1 MNEIP
6 VTIIT
11 VCRNNAQGLERTI
24 RSVESQ
30 TWQKKEYLVIDGA
43 STDETLTVIKSHEAS
58 MTRWVSEPDNGI
70 YDAMNKGVRMAHG
83 TWIIFMNA
91 GDTFASADTL
101 ERVFGNPQEADVIYG
116 DVIKEECG
124 MWNVESGRIKK
135 AEAPRNSHR
144 MFFCHQSAFVRRSCL
159 TEFPFDT
166 NHRMSADFKQ
176 IKQLYLS
183 GKSFLQLD
191 FPVAVFDTQ
200 GVSNTSRSAG
210 LYDNILVIRETDTLA
225 EQLRLLPR
233 LYFTYLLCKL
243 RGK

>member
-24 RSVESQ
+24 QSVESQ

-43 STDETLTVIKSHEAS
+43 STDETLTVIQSHES
-58 MTRWVSEPDNGI
+58 QITRWISEPDNGI
-70 YDAMNKGVRMAHG
+70 YDAMNKGVRMAQG
-83 TWIIFMNA
+83 TWVIFMNA

-116 DVIKEECG
+116 DVIKG
-124 MWNVESGRIKK
+124 GRIKK
-135 AEAPRNSHR
+135 AEGPRNSHR
-144 MFFCHQSAFVRRSCL
+144 MFFCHQSAFVKRICL
-159 TEFPFDT
+159 SEFPFDT
-166 NHRMSADFKQ
+166 RHRMSADFKQ

-183 GKSFLQLD
+183 GKNFCQLD
-191 FPVAVFDTQ
+191 FPVADFDTQ

-225 EQLRLLPR
+225 EQVRLLPR